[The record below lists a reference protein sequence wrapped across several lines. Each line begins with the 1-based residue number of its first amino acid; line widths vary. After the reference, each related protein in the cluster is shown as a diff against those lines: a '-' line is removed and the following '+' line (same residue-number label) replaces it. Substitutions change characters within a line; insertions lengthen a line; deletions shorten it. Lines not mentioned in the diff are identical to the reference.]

1 MSTKLS
7 SGSTGFPMSR
17 TVPSISGRQS
27 LVLISLFLLSN
38 IIFRYFFFLSKRST
52 STNRRNPTELVFLSL
67 SLSSRSFHRLLFSSF
82 SRPLPLPS
90 SSSSSLFGAADNVT
104 SCSGFVPLPPPFPVR
119 MGEFRDM
126 FFNDRFLLYMTR
138 STFFKA
144 LPSRTRQRS
153 LAEGGCVIAVTSISD
168 QVALSTT
175 KSNDGGRMNG
185 SSFSFF

>member
-90 SSSSSLFGAADNVT
+90 SSSSSSFRGCRQCNVVFRFRAA
-104 SCSGFVPLPPPFPVR
+104 
-119 MGEFRDM
+119 
-126 FFNDRFLLYMTR
+126 
-138 STFFKA
+138 A
-144 LPSRTRQRS
+144 
-153 LAEGGCVIAVTSISD
+153 
-168 QVALSTT
+168 
-175 KSNDGGRMNG
+175 
-185 SSFSFF
+185 SSFSRANGRVSRYVFQRPLSPLYDPIDLLQSSSITN

>member
-52 STNRRNPTELVFLSL
+52 STNRRNPTELVSL
-67 SLSSRSFHRLLFSSF
+67 SLLVVFTVSF
-82 SRPLPLPS
+82 SPLFLGLS
-90 SSSSSLFGAADNVT
+90 LYHLLLLLLFGAADNVT